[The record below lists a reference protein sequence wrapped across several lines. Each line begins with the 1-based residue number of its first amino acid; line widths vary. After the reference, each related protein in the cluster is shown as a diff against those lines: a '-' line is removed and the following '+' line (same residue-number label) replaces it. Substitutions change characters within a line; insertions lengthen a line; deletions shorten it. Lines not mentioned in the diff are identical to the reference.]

1 MAANPVAELTD
12 HVWPDVLSEDARAT
26 IDRAREQFLLHLATP
41 VLRHE
46 QSLRDGAFPFAS
58 ATPPRRDPSSIAKYP
73 LLANAIATAGGLYV
87 LIGILALIV
96 IVMGGYM
103 LYQQSQQ
110 PSLEI
115 KVDRNGIQV
124 NGNG

>member
-1 MAANPVAELTD
+1 MSRN
-12 HVWPDVLSEDARAT
+12 
-26 IDRAREQFLLHLATP
+26 
-41 VLRHE
+41 
-46 QSLRDGAFPFAS
+46 
-58 ATPPRRDPSSIAKYP
+58 
-73 LLANAIATAGGLYV
+73 GLYT

-96 IVMGGYM
+96 VALGGYM

-115 KVDRNGIQV
+115 KVDSNGIQV